1 MKKLLSL
8 MFFVVTMPLSLH
20 AYSYNGYKVICENGR
35 YGVAYGD
42 IVCVFP
48 QYDSL
53 LIGKTEYKEGVFG
66 AYEAG
71 GKWGVFVNGNR
82 TSEPKFDA
90 VYGDTGMNSF
100 VSSSRNVLFEG
111 KALSYFF
118 VLPVCVGGK
127 WGYADAMGNYVI
139 EPQYAKASHFCQ
151 RLGDEGYVHVALVEK
166 DGGWYVI
173 DLLNNVGSEDLRSK
187 LDTGDRNRRSKNWSN
202 AVKKAV
208 KAAQKAREK
217 ELAAAAE
224 RLHGVYESAKT
235 ASALVPD
242 AALKAV
248 QEGSQWRVAGADGKP
263 LSATLYDD
271 VAEPEGGVVRVVKDG
286 KYGLVAAG
294 WGEIVPC
301 SFDYITEFNADGYAE
316 VWNNG
321 FTGHVS
327 KHGHV
332 DLEENLMKNAQNE
345 VRFGKDVT
353 PIQKYVEYNPTSI
366 QGYMLLAEWC
376 ERNKYYTDAYKA
388 YDMVFALAEEQG
400 KQDMVANKKS
410 HRDYIYNLSQGV
422 VYEAEPSFLE
432 LMGQLVEKTVEIR
445 NSVREIKHGSTAASS
460 GVVPSGGVSSGG
472 SYQTQYKRWE
482 NLAER
487 HYNSITNT
495 GARATVNGEH
505 SGTAGSMS
513 PSNYTQQKK
522 AFRQAQR
529 EMARIRTKAAKDGVN
544 IPQSRW
550 ETATI
555 SL

>member
-1 MKKLLSL
+1 M
-8 MFFVVTMPLSLH
+8 
-20 AYSYNGYKVICENGR
+20 
-35 YGVAYGD
+35 
-42 IVCVFP
+42 
-48 QYDSL
+48 
-53 LIGKTEYKEGVFG
+53 
-66 AYEAG
+66 
-71 GKWGVFVNGNR
+71 
-82 TSEPKFDA
+82 
-90 VYGDTGMNSF
+90 
-100 VSSSRNVLFEG
+100 
-111 KALSYFF
+111 
-118 VLPVCVGGK
+118 
-127 WGYADAMGNYVI
+127 
-139 EPQYAKASHFCQ
+139 
-151 RLGDEGYVHVALVEK
+151 
-166 DGGWYVI
+166 
-173 DLLNNVGSEDLRSK
+173 
-187 LDTGDRNRRSKNWSN
+187 
-202 AVKKAV
+202 
-208 KAAQKAREK
+208 
-217 ELAAAAE
+217 AAAAE

-400 KQDMVANKKS
+400 KQDMVANK
-410 HRDYIYNLSQGV
+410 
-422 VYEAEPSFLE
+422 
-432 LMGQLVEKTVEIR
+432 
-445 NSVREIKHGSTAASS
+445 
-460 GVVPSGGVSSGG
+460 
-472 SYQTQYKRWE
+472 
-482 NLAER
+482 
-487 HYNSITNT
+487 
-495 GARATVNGEH
+495 
-505 SGTAGSMS
+505 
-513 PSNYTQQKK
+513 
-522 AFRQAQR
+522 
-529 EMARIRTKAAKDGVN
+529 
-544 IPQSRW
+544 SR
-550 ETATI
+550 TATI
-555 SL
+555 YTICRKAWCMRRSRRFLNLWGSWSKRRWRYAIPSGKSSMALRPRRQALCLRAACLPAAVTKRSTSDGKTLPSGIITR

>member
-42 IVCVFP
+42 VVCVFP

-66 AYEAG
+66 AYKAG

-82 TSEPKFDA
+82 TIEPKFDA

-173 DLLNNVGSEDLRSK
+173 DLLNNVSSEDLRSK

-248 QEGSQWRVAGADGKP
+248 QEGSQWRVAGPDGKP

-353 PIQKYVEYNPTSI
+353 PIQKYVEYNPASI

-400 KQDMVANKKS
+400 RQDMVANKKS

-445 NSVREIKHGSTAASS
+445 NSVREIKHGSTVASS
-460 GVVPSGGVSSGG
+460 GVVQSGGVSSGG

>member
-1 MKKLLSL
+1 M
-8 MFFVVTMPLSLH
+8 
-20 AYSYNGYKVICENGR
+20 
-35 YGVAYGD
+35 
-42 IVCVFP
+42 
-48 QYDSL
+48 
-53 LIGKTEYKEGVFG
+53 
-66 AYEAG
+66 
-71 GKWGVFVNGNR
+71 
-82 TSEPKFDA
+82 
-90 VYGDTGMNSF
+90 
-100 VSSSRNVLFEG
+100 
-111 KALSYFF
+111 
-118 VLPVCVGGK
+118 
-127 WGYADAMGNYVI
+127 
-139 EPQYAKASHFCQ
+139 
-151 RLGDEGYVHVALVEK
+151 
-166 DGGWYVI
+166 
-173 DLLNNVGSEDLRSK
+173 
-187 LDTGDRNRRSKNWSN
+187 
-202 AVKKAV
+202 
-208 KAAQKAREK
+208 
-217 ELAAAAE
+217 
-224 RLHGVYESAKT
+224 
-235 ASALVPD
+235 PD